1 MQVSFNKFLIE
12 VYKSKEDLYVLN
24 AFKLRLLSN
33 RLNSFKVH
41 TDSILTYN
49 KA

>member
-1 MQVSFNKFLIE
+1 MQVSFNKSLIE
-12 VYKSKEDLYVLN
+12 VYKSKEDLHVLN
-24 AFKLRLLSN
+24 AFRLKLLSN
-33 RLNSFKVH
+33 RFNPFKVH